1 VLHYTEGRPAILY
14 KSLPSLVLP
23 NSDNNA
29 ERGRQK
35 TLDEVAAAGPAV
47 IPLKETLARRLSASM
62 DCIDASGDSD
72 GKTASAAAGAPAAD
86 TATATAASETQL
98 AVDESATTTTER
110 PWIDETANGQ
120 IPLQQLHRKI
130 SHREVAGK

>member
-1 VLHYTEGRPAILY
+1 MGALHSFVLHYTEGRPAILY

-23 NSDNNA
+23 NSDNNE

-72 GKTASAAAGAPAAD
+72 GKTASAPAAD

-98 AVDESATTTTER
+98 AVDESATTTEH
-110 PWIDETANGQ
+110 P
-120 IPLQQLHRKI
+120 
-130 SHREVAGK
+130 